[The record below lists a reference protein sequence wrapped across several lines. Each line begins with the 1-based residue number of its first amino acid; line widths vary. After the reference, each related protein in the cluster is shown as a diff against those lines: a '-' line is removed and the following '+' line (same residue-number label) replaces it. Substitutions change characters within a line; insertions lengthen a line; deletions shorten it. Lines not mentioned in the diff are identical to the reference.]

1 MTEPFEIRDPR
12 FRDILAPGATLER
25 LASPAIWAEG
35 PVWLPG
41 EDALVFSDVKG
52 NRMFIW
58 REKTG
63 VALFR
68 EPSNYANGNTLDR
81 EGRLVTCE
89 HGRRCVSRTDRNGK
103 IEILVDRYDG
113 KRLNSPNDVVVK
125 TDGSIWFSDPP
136 YGIIGDEEGFKSE
149 SQIIGCYVYRFD
161 PASGEIA
168 AATIDVQRPNGLA
181 FSPDE
186 KILYVA
192 DMSIVEFPRLG
203 RRQLTAYE
211 VVDGKTLAH
220 PRKVATIMPGIP
232 DGFRVDRKGRIFC
245 SYENGIQVLE
255 ADGTILG
262 AIHIPERVSNCT
274 FGGRDE
280 NMLYITA
287 TTSLYRIKLATAGM
301 QYTHLL

>member
-1 MTEPFEIRDPR
+1 MTEPFAIRNPR
-12 FRDILAPGATLER
+12 FRDILVPGASLER

-35 PVWLPG
+35 PVWLPE

-52 NRMFIW
+52 NRMFKW

-63 VALFR
+63 VEVFR

-89 HGRRCVSRTDRNGK
+89 HGRRCVSRTGKNGK
-103 IEILVDRYDG
+103 TTILVDRYDG

-125 TDGSIWFSDPP
+125 SDGSIWFSDPP

-149 SQIIGCYVYRFD
+149 SQVIGCYVYRFD
-161 PASGEIA
+161 PVSGETT

-192 DMSIVEFPRLG
+192 DMSIVEFPTQG
-203 RRQLTAYE
+203 RRRLTAYD
-211 VVDGKTLAH
+211 VVEGKSLAH
-220 PRKVATIMPGIP
+220 SRAVADITPGIP
-232 DGFRVDRKGRIFC
+232 DGFRVDREGRIFC
-245 SYENGIQVLE
+245 SCENGIQVLE

-262 AIHIPERVSNCT
+262 VIHIPERVSNCT
-274 FGGRDE
+274 FGGREE
-280 NMLYITA
+280 NLLYITA
-287 TTSLYRIKLATAGM
+287 TTSLYRIRLATRGM